1 MAQQAQAVRGS
12 QKLIR
17 GLKEQLDLS
26 AVNRAEAANEITAN
40 QALRLRKWINAVLDV
55 RENPVTTS
63 LVQDAHGQ
71 FIGEVTQL
79 ADGKQWLAQGHGKTW
94 PTGEAFD
101 DVQQAIAY
109 VRGIAA
115 AQ

>member
-1 MAQQAQAVRGS
+1 M
-12 QKLIR
+12 
-17 GLKEQLDLS
+17 
-26 AVNRAEAANEITAN
+26 
-40 QALRLRKWINAVLDV
+40 
-55 RENPVTTS
+55 
-63 LVQDAHGQ
+63 
-71 FIGEVTQL
+71 TQL
-79 ADGKQWLAQGHGKTW
+79 ADGKQWLAQGYGKTW

>member
-1 MAQQAQAVRGS
+1 MQ
-12 QKLIR
+12 
-17 GLKEQLDLS
+17 
-26 AVNRAEAANEITAN
+26 
-40 QALRLRKWINAVLDV
+40 
-55 RENPVTTS
+55 TS
-63 LVQDAHGQ
+63 LRSGRSDVSTKLGSIH
-71 FIGEVTQL
+71 
-79 ADGKQWLAQGHGKTW
+79 ADGKQWLAQGYGKTW